1 MLPPASGL
9 FSTTTDW
16 PQTSCR
22 RLLTRRA
29 VISVEPPGVNGTTTR
44 TGLTGQSAPEAR
56 EIRIDGAAT
65 AAAVRPT
72 KRRRFNMGTL
82 PPDVTARLP
91 QVMMFFRS
99 VGTDRDKINA
109 AKRGRLQTIAQRI
122 ARRPAYSAFSS
133 SSLAAGMA

>member
-1 MLPPASGL
+1 MSAAILPPAPPL

-22 RLLTRRA
+22 RLLMRRA

-56 EIRIDGAAT
+56 EITTDGAAT
-65 AAAVRPT
+65 AAVARPT
-72 KRRRFNMGTL
+72 KRRRFSMGTL
-82 PPDVTARLP
+82 PPEVTARLP

-99 VGTDRDKINA
+99 VGTDPDKINA
-109 AKRGRLQTIAQRI
+109 AKRTRLQTIAQRA
-122 ARRPAYSAFSS
+122 ARRPA
-133 SSLAAGMA
+133 